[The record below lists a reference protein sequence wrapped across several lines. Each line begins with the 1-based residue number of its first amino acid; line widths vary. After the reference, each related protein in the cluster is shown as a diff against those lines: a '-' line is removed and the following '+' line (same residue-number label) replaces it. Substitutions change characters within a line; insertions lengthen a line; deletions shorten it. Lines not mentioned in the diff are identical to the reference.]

1 MGGEPMSITK
11 TELHS
16 IAKKFGDRNFNPRD
30 VMKIMQMS
38 PALPIT
44 WGFKSAVALTERDS
58 RECFG
63 FAFRVSGNLHKGWVL
78 ITLNFM
84 DYYDV
89 TLTPI
94 TLKKGYNTQKNISK
108 TKENV
113 FVGDLIK
120 TIDSIVEDHNYSIV

>member
-1 MGGEPMSITK
+1 MSITK

-30 VMKIMQMS
+30 VIKIMQMN

-44 WGFKSAVALTERDS
+44 WGFKSAVALIERDS

-94 TLKKGYNTQKNISK
+94 TLKKGYHTQKNISK